1 MFRHVLTGLRGLI
14 PGSFWSLPFAAIL
27 TGLPSLSVLGD
38 QPVRLMERLDRGV
51 VAITRP
57 DGTIAISWRLLGT
70 DSPRTQFHVYREGG
84 DEVPV
89 RLTEQ
94 ALDQAAF
101 FVDAAPPSKESR
113 YVVEAWSGG
122 NAIERS
128 PPIAPS
134 PAPYL
139 EIPLQTLPG
148 HSPNDASVGDL
159 DGDGKYE
166 IILKQEMRP
175 RDNSQ
180 RGPTGQTK
188 LEAYTLTGR
197 FLWRI
202 DLGPNVREGAHYTPF
217 VVYDL
222 DGDGSA
228 EVVCR
233 TADGT
238 IDGGGKTLGNPTAD
252 HRNSQGLILTGP
264 EFLTVFSGRT
274 GEALASEPYVPPRGD
289 VRDWG
294 DDYGNRSDRFLACVA
309 YPDGRHP
316 SVVMARGY
324 YTRTVLAA
332 WDWRNGR
339 LRLRWVFD
347 SDAREAPHPEFR
359 GQGNHNL
366 AVADVDGDGRDEI
379 IYGAC
384 AIDDTGEPLY
394 STGLGHGDALHVT
407 DIDPDRPGLEVFA
420 VHERPPHLHACNLR
434 DAATGRVLWGLP
446 GRDGVRGLASDIDPR
461 YRGLECWAFGA
472 GLSGLFDCR
481 GRRIAE
487 RSPPSCNMA
496 VWWDG
501 DLLRELLDR
510 TRIEKWLPEREIC
523 ELLLDAAECGC
534 VSINGTKGNPSLVAD
549 IMGDWREEVLW
560 PTRDGKWLLLFTS
573 PIPTTHRFVT
583 LMHDPVYRLAV
594 AWQNVGYN
602 QPPHPGFFLGEG
614 MAPPPPPRIEVARP
628 STPSKP
634 E

>member
-1 MFRHVLTGLRGLI
+1 MRQPIPTAMRRLMPTIFFFLI
-14 PGSFWSLPFAAIL
+14 PAVILPGFSSL
-27 TGLPSLSVLGD
+27 LGNE
-38 QPVRLMERLDRGV
+38 PIRLMERLDRGV

-57 DGTIAISWRLLGT
+57 DGAVAISWRLLAT
-70 DSPRTQFHVYREGG
+70 DAPTTRFHVYRIADDG
-84 DEVPV
+84 PAI

-94 ALDQAAF
+94 ALEQATF
-101 FVDAAPPSKESR
+101 FIDPTPPSTGGR
-113 YVVEAWSGG
+113 YVVEAWNEG

-128 PPIAPS
+128 PPVRSLPTS
-134 PAPYL
+134 YL

-148 HSPNDASVGDL
+148 HFPNDASVGDL
-159 DGDGKYE
+159 DGDGTYDVV
-166 IILKQEMRP
+166 IKQEMRP

-202 DLGPNVREGAHYTPF
+202 DLGPNIREGAHYTPF
-217 VVYDL
+217 IVYDL

-233 TADGT
+233 ASDGT
-238 IDGGGKTLGNPTAD
+238 IDGMGNVLGDPTAD
-252 HRNSQGLILTGP
+252 HRNGQGLILTGP
-264 EFLTVFSGRT
+264 EFLTVFSGKT
-274 GEALASEPYVPPRGD
+274 GEMLASKPYVPPRGK
-289 VRDWG
+289 VQDWG

-309 YPDGRHP
+309 YLDGRHP
-316 SVVMARGY
+316 SVIMARGY

-332 WDWRNGR
+332 WDWRAGG

-347 SDAREAPHPEFR
+347 SDAGDTRLREYR

-394 STGLGHGDALHVT
+394 STGLGHGDALHLT

-420 VHERPPHLHACNLR
+420 IHERPQHLYGCNLR
-434 DAATGRVLWGLP
+434 DAATGEVLWGFP
-446 GRDGVRGLASDIDPR
+446 SQDVARGLALDIDPGH
-461 YRGLECWAFGA
+461 RGMECWAFGG
-472 GLSGLFDCR
+472 GLQGLFDCH
-481 GRRIAE
+481 GRRIAS
-487 RSPPSCNMA
+487 RSPPSCNMGA
-496 VWWDG
+496 WWDG

-510 TRIEKWLPEREIC
+510 TRIEKWRPERESC
-523 ELLLDAAECGC
+523 DLLLEAADVDA

-549 IMGDWREEVLW
+549 ILGDWREEVLW
-560 PTRDGKWLLLFTS
+560 PSRDGKRLLLFVS
-573 PIPTTHRFVT
+573 PIATAHRFVT

-614 MAPPPPPRIEVARP
+614 MASPLRPKIEVIGNLGSADH
-628 STPSKP
+628 
-634 E
+634 